1 MVAVEAEILG
11 YVAES
16 VGFLLTPV
24 RDKMGSSER
33 GYSRCETA
41 SWGGNLQ
48 GIEWTCVLCSHHVTS
63 FLQRGLPVMN
73 LFGTCLG
80 SSRA

>member
-1 MVAVEAEILG
+1 MFFVFPVAWLRPWRDRTRMVAVEAEILG

-33 GYSRCETA
+33 GYS
-41 SWGGNLQ
+41 
-48 GIEWTCVLCSHHVTS
+48 
-63 FLQRGLPVMN
+63 
-73 LFGTCLG
+73 
-80 SSRA
+80 